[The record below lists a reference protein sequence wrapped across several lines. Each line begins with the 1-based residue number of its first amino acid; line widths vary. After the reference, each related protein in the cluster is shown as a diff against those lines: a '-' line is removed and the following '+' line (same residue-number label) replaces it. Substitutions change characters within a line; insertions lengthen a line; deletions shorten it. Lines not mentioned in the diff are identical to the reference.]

1 MGHSGARVG
10 LPGLFSWLCLGLGR
24 VLLLSARP
32 ARAQL
37 PTLQVSLAQRAA
49 GHPCRHKCS
58 VWLWW
63 PRLPGVLEVLP
74 QPGGQCLAH
83 LVQQLGKLDVV
94 VPVIVLEESAGLK
107 REGKLRSW

>member
-1 MGHSGARVG
+1 MD
-10 LPGLFSWLCLGLGR
+10 LPGLFSWPCPGLGR
-24 VLLLSARP
+24 VLLISAWP

-37 PTLQVSLAQRAA
+37 PILQVSLAQRAA
-49 GHPCRHKCS
+49 GRPRHHKHS
-58 VWLWW
+58 VWLWR

-94 VPVIVLEESAGLK
+94 VPVIVLQEGTGL
-107 REGKLRSW
+107 